1 MFFGLGSRLRIGKG
15 SFMRANGRGQDMKKY
30 WSQLFIAVAVAACFA
45 FALFWHGLPS
55 ARPFVLAVGTRM
67 GSEALVFALAQGEPI
82 PASDLRLVEMVGV
95 TALARALENEVVDAA
110 ILSLDEALQMGDGGQ
125 PVRIALMLE
134 KSKGSDVLLAKSG
147 FSRIED
153 LRGRRIGVELR
164 SAGHY
169 LLHKALRSVDM
180 GLEDVQLIPL
190 TAREVPNALE
200 SQVEAL
206 VVTEPDLQHI
216 VVVGATRLFDSN
228 ALAKP
233 IIRVLAV
240 REAVWDEHRAVMQE
254 ICFRYFAAEPRMTP
268 EDVDF
273 VAFISRRTGLSE
285 RDVVEAIERC
295 DFLGRQE
302 MVRMADT
309 GEIEAVLNHKRSE
322 MILGELLV
330 GQRASV
336 NWIGRELWELR

>member
-1 MFFGLGSRLRIGKG
+1 
-15 SFMRANGRGQDMKKY
+15 MKKY
-30 WSQLFIAVAVAACFA
+30 SRQLFISVAAAASFA

-67 GSEALVFALAQGEPI
+67 GSEALVFALAQGDPI

-134 KSKGSDVLLAKSG
+134 KSRGSDVLLARSG

-169 LLHKALRSVDM
+169 LLHKALRSADM

-206 VVTEPDLQHI
+206 VVTEPDLSQ
-216 VVVGATRLFDSN
+216 VGAAGTVRLFDSN
-228 ALAKP
+228 ELEKP

-240 REAVWDEHRAVMQE
+240 RETVWDEHQAVIQE
-254 ICFRYFAAEPRMTP
+254 ICTRYFRTQPMMTAQDN
-268 EDVDF
+268 EF
-273 VAFISRRTGLSE
+273 VGFISRRTGLTE
-285 RDVVEAIERC
+285 TNVVESIRRC

-302 MVRMADT
+302 MVRMADA
-309 GEIEAVLNHKRSE
+309 GEIESILDHKRSE

-336 NWIGRELWELR
+336 DWIGRELWELR

>member
-1 MFFGLGSRLRIGKG
+1 
-15 SFMRANGRGQDMKKY
+15 MRANGSGQDMKKY
-30 WSQLFIAVAVAACFA
+30 SRQLLISVAAAVSFA
-45 FALFWHGLPS
+45 FALLWHGLPPT
-55 ARPFVLAVGTRM
+55 RPFVLAVGTRM
-67 GSEALVFALAQGEPI
+67 GSEALVFALAQGLPI
-82 PASDLRLVEMVGV
+82 PPSDLRLVEMVGV

-134 KSKGSDVLLAKSG
+134 QSMGADVLLAKSG

-206 VVTEPDLQHI
+206 VVTEPDLRQ
-216 VVVGATRLFDSN
+216 VEVTETVRLFDSN
-228 ALAKP
+228 ELAKP

-240 REAVWDEHRAVMQE
+240 REAVWDEHRAVIQE
-254 ICFRYFAAEPRMTP
+254 ICNRYFQAQPMMKP
-268 EDVDF
+268 ENGAF
-273 VAFISRRTGLSE
+273 VGFISRRTGLSE
-285 RDVVEAIERC
+285 SNVVESITRC

-302 MVRMADT
+302 MVQMADA
-309 GEIEAVLNHKRSE
+309 GEIEAILDHKRSE

-336 NWIGRELWELR
+336 DWIGRELWDLR